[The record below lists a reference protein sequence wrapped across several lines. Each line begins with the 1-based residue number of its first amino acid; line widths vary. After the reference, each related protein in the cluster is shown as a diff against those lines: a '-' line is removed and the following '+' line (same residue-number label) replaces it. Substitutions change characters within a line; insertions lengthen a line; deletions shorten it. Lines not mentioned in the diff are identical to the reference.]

1 MSKES
6 TNSARTKLMVFTLIA
21 ALDLSASAASVRLQE
36 SARLRLVST
45 QQAATETPTDP
56 AGILATARTLH
67 VHSRTVLVK
76 SEVIESEL
84 GKRTDFQQSGLVLT
98 KDPLSADLT
107 MEVRRSNFTTEYPY
121 VVIDSRTKLIVAS
134 GKVNSLFGTAAGKIA
149 KGFMKQVQKART
161 PAGAKSKK

>member
-21 ALDLSASAASVRLQE
+21 ALDLSASAASVRFQE
-36 SARLRLVST
+36 GARLRLVST

-56 AGILATARTLH
+56 AAILATARTLH

-84 GKRTDFQQSGLVLT
+84 GKRTDFQQSVW
-98 KDPLSADLT
+98 S
-107 MEVRRSNFTTEYPY
+107 
-121 VVIDSRTKLIVAS
+121 
-134 GKVNSLFGTAAGKIA
+134 
-149 KGFMKQVQKART
+149 
-161 PAGAKSKK
+161 